1 MISYVVG
8 NVISIDGVKVSVL
21 MNEHSNLEV
30 FHYNGKYYNGV
41 SVGSYIGVIRGSHKI
56 IGRVEKEY
64 SQDKSNNHNDMKYLV
79 DRFERIL
86 EISIV
91 GTIYNGHFELGQRL
105 FPMIFN
111 EVVLLTQSEV
121 LNILTGNN
129 PLDCEKTISIGKTVA
144 EGIPISLQWNK
155 LFNTH
160 IGIFGNTGSGKS
172 NTLAKLFSSIFD
184 LYTAQKINLENS
196 HFFILDFNGE
206 YTDSLIFSS
215 DKKTINLSTQKGG
228 SGDQIQIPEE
238 KFWDVEILSILYA
251 ATEKTQKP
259 FLNNAVKSC
268 LDDNHRFTKEKM
280 KDSMGE
286 AFRNIFYCNN
296 NKESLTLLRKCL
308 AILGVSSENIR
319 DSANS
324 GSSSFWKWLEAAWN
338 SQCNTF
344 YIDNIYFNNDNIKS
358 SIEGEANAFITY
370 IMDIINDN
378 LLITDKLKIAVYCQM
393 IQGLSYGRI
402 QYEHIS
408 PLMHRIESNSN
419 WVDKLIG
426 ISEDNLLWDT
436 INVISLK
443 NCNVD
448 AKKIVPLLLCKS
460 LYDKHKLDVRQNEI
474 IDNTVHLIIDEAHNI
489 LSESSNRE
497 SEAWK
502 DYRLETFEEIIKEGR
517 KFGVYLTI
525 ASQRPADISPTII
538 SQLHN
543 NFIHRLVNEQDLRM
557 IASSVSSLDSVSRSQ
572 LPTLAA
578 GQCIISGT
586 SFDMPL
592 LIQIEPLDKCRAPK
606 SESADLNNLWKSLER
621 DEQVSSN

>member
-8 NVISIDGVKVSVL
+8 NVISIDGTKISIL
-21 MNEHSNLEV
+21 MNDQSNLEM
-30 FHYNGKYYNGV
+30 FHHNGEYYNGV
-41 SVGSYIGVIRGSHKI
+41 SVGSYIGIIRGSHKI

-64 SQDKSNNHNDMKYLV
+64 SQDKSNNPNNMKYLV

-129 PLDCEKTISIGKTVA
+129 HLDCEKTIFIGKTVA

-184 LYTAQKINLENS
+184 LHIAQKIDLNKS
-196 HFFILDFNGE
+196 QFFILDFNGE
-206 YTDSLIFSS
+206 YINDLIFSNQ
-215 DKKTINLSTQKGG
+215 KKTIKLSTQNRHVN
-228 SGDQIQIPEE
+228 DRIPISEE
-238 KFWDVEILSILYA
+238 KFWDIETLSILYA

-259 FLNNAVKSC
+259 FLNNTIRNFV
-268 LDDNHRFTKEKM
+268 DENHKFTKDKIITGIEL
-280 KDSMGE
+280 
-286 AFRNIFYCNN
+286 AFENVFYYNN
-296 NKESLTLLRKCL
+296 HKESLILLLKCL
-308 AILGVSSENIR
+308 EVLEISSDKISEKATSENPKFWLWLK
-319 DSANS
+319 
-324 GSSSFWKWLEAAWN
+324 SSWH
-338 SQCNTF
+338 SQANTF
-344 YIDNIYFNNDNIKS
+344 YTNDGYFNDDSIRAQIETQKNKFSEFIS
-358 SIEGEANAFITY
+358 SLISE
-370 IMDIINDN
+370 N
-378 LLITDKLKIAVYCQM
+378 LLVTKKLKIAVYCQM
-393 IQGLSYGRI
+393 IYGLSFGRI

-408 PLMHRIESNSN
+408 PLMHRIESNSS
-419 WVDKLIG
+419 WVDKLIC
-426 ISEDNLLWDT
+426 ITTDNSVWST

-443 NCNVD
+443 DCNVD
-448 AKKIVPLLLCKS
+448 AKKVIPLLLCKG
-460 LYDKHKLDVRQNEI
+460 LYDSHKELSRQNETI
-474 IDNTVHLIIDEAHNI
+474 EETIHLIIDEAHNI

-497 SEAWK
+497 SESWK

-525 ASQRPADISPTII
+525 ASQRPADISSTII

-592 LIQIEPLDKCRAPK
+592 LIQIEPLEKDRAPK
-606 SESADLNNLWKSLER
+606 SESADLDNLWQFTPSTE
-621 DEQVSSN
+621 